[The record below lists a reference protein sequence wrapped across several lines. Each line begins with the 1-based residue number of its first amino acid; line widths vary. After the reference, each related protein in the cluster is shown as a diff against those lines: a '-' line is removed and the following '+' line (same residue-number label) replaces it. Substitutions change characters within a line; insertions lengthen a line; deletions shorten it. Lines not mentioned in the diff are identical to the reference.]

1 MTLDPKSPE
10 NRAVAVATAAVSRMR
25 ELVGWI
31 RPIEPLELQIVGRT
45 LLHAA
50 AVGLGAGVLGVAF
63 FAGAELT
70 ATLLLESLAGYEPL
84 RAHGERVWGAVH
96 ARPLAL
102 WLLALIPAL
111 GALVAGLLVR
121 LAPECRGGGG
131 DATID
136 AFHNHNGVVRRRVV
150 WVKLAASI
158 ATLGSGGS
166 GGREG
171 PTMLIGAGLGS
182 TVGRYL
188 RVSPRER
195 RVLMVAGVAAG
206 ISAVFRTPLGAA
218 LLAIEMLYRDD
229 FEAEAL
235 IPAVLASVIAYS
247 VSITVLGQA
256 TMFGYLKPYA
266 FEPAQIP
273 LFIALAILI
282 AAASSLFVGAIR
294 ATQRVTSRIPVPEW
308 ARPAIGG
315 LALGLFAVA
324 MICYVAPVFG
334 RADKGIGILG
344 GGYGG
349 AQVAI
354 TGADWLP
361 AGWDAVEI
369 LFILAMAKIVA
380 TSFTIG
386 TGGSAGDFA
395 PALAIGAMLGGA
407 FGMAARLLLDDPSVE
422 PGAFALVGMATFYGG
437 IANTPLA
444 AAIIVCEMAGS
455 YDLLVPLMLSL
466 AVAFIALRKVSL
478 YPAQPRTLRESPVH
492 RHELDPLH
500 RIRCR
505 DVISLDRPFRTVAP
519 RMSVA
524 ELVQLVDATPD
535 QDVFPVVDPDR
546 GLVGLISV
554 EALRT
559 VAANPELHQVAV
571 AADLMTPPVS
581 VTLDQ
586 DLRSAAAIMIARDLR
601 AIPVIERDGKIVT
614 LLDGHDIAAAVVQT
628 PPRPRTIDG

>member
-1 MTLDPKSPE
+1 
-10 NRAVAVATAAVSRMR
+10 MR
-25 ELVGWI
+25 GLVGWI

-84 RAHGERVWGAVH
+84 RAQGEHVWGASR
-96 ARPLAL
+96 ATSFSL

-111 GALVAGLLVR
+111 GALVAGLLMR

-136 AFHNHNGVVRRRVV
+136 AFHHNNGVVRQRVV
-150 WVKLAASI
+150 WVKTLASI

-171 PTMLIGAGLGS
+171 PTMQIGAALGS

-266 FEPAQIP
+266 FEPEQIP
-273 LFIALAILI
+273 LFIALAILM

-294 ATQRVTSRIPVPEW
+294 ATQRVTKQIPIPEW
-308 ARPAIGG
+308 MRPALGG
-315 LALGLFAVA
+315 LTLGLFAVA
-324 MICYVAPVFG
+324 MIYYVAPALG
-334 RADKGIGILG
+334 RADRGIGILG
-344 GGYGG
+344 GGYGA

-354 TGADWLP
+354 TGSDWLP
-361 AGWDAVEI
+361 AGWDTVEV
-369 LFILAMAKIVA
+369 LFILAMAKIAA

-386 TGGSAGDFA
+386 SGGSAGDFA

-407 FGMAARLLLDDPSVE
+407 FGMAARLLLDDPSIE

-455 YDLLVPLMLSL
+455 YDLLVPLMLAL
-466 AVAFIALRKVSL
+466 AVAFIALRRVSL
-478 YPAQPRTLRESPVH
+478 YPAQPRTLRDSPVH

-505 DVISLDRPFRTVAP
+505 DVLKLDRPFKTVAP
-519 RMSVA
+519 RMSVP

-535 QDVFPVVDPDR
+535 QDVFPVVEPGR
-546 GLVGLISV
+546 GLQGLISV
-554 EALRT
+554 EALRV
-559 VAANPELHQVAV
+559 VAANPELHKVAV
-571 AADLMTPPVS
+571 AADLMAPPVS
-581 VTLDQ
+581 VTLEQ
-586 DLRSAAAIMIARDLR
+586 DLRSAAAVMIARDLR
-601 AIPVIERDGKIVT
+601 AVPVVERDGRIIT
-614 LLDGHDIAAAVVQT
+614 LLDGHDIAAAVVQA